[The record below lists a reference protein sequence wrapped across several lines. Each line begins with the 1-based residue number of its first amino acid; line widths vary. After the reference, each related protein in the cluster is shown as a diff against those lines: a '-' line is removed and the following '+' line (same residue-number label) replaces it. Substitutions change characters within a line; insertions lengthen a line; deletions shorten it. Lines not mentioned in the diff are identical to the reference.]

1 MNDLPK
7 QIIPPALTRR
17 RFIQGSTVA
26 GFSAFL
32 AACTGS
38 GASPSASSSQAA
50 SPGASATPGTS
61 GPPASQTPTGPLKFA
76 NWDAYIDVEDD
87 GVTSPTLVDFEQEYG
102 VKVEY
107 ANARIED
114 NATFVATIRPQ
125 LQSGVDTGWDII
137 VLTDWMAAKIVEA
150 GWAEKIDQA
159 NVPDAAANLRD
170 ALKGFPWDPNQD
182 YHYPWQSGA
191 TGVGYNRKSTGR
203 DLTKIA
209 DLFDPAFAGKVTLLS
224 DTRDLFP
231 FIHRLLQAR
240 GETSDTPSESMTA
253 EDAQK
258 AHDFLKPFVDSAHVR
273 AFTGNEYLADFAS
286 GATWAA
292 MVWSGDLASSAGPDD
307 VFVYPEEGSNIW
319 TDNMLIPKG
328 AKNKYTA
335 ELMINWVYDV
345 DRAARLANWIY
356 YISPVKGAD
365 VAVLELD
372 PELEGNELLFPS
384 KAVTDKQHAQPNWDE
399 ATETT
404 IDELYADLAGT

>member
-1 MNDLPK
+1 MNDLRK
-7 QIIPPALTRR
+7 HIVQSALTRR
-17 RFIQGSTVA
+17 RFIQGSAVA

-38 GASPSASSSQAA
+38 GSGGSASPSQSAA
-50 SPGASATPGTS
+50 AASATPGTS
-61 GPPASQTPTGPLKFA
+61 VPPASQTPTGPLRFA

-87 GVTSPTLVDFEQEYG
+87 EVTSPTLVDFEQEYG

-159 NVPDAAANLRD
+159 NVPDAQANLRD
-170 ALKGFPWDPNQD
+170 ALRGLPWDPNQD

-231 FIHRLLQAR
+231 F
-240 GETSDTPSESMTA
+240 
-253 EDAQK
+253 
-258 AHDFLKPFVDSAHVR
+258 
-273 AFTGNEYLADFAS
+273 
-286 GATWAA
+286 
-292 MVWSGDLASSAGPDD
+292 
-307 VFVYPEEGSNIW
+307 
-319 TDNMLIPKG
+319 
-328 AKNKYTA
+328 
-335 ELMINWVYDV
+335 
-345 DRAARLANWIY
+345 
-356 YISPVKGAD
+356 
-365 VAVLELD
+365 
-372 PELEGNELLFPS
+372 
-384 KAVTDKQHAQPNWDE
+384 
-399 ATETT
+399 
-404 IDELYADLAGT
+404 